1 MHMGKVHLT
10 VKVLMKKLGKNMHDT
25 TKDAYT
31 AVLDQVP
38 SPSTYEKVYYDG
50 QFVITFFHML

>member
-1 MHMGKVHLT
+1 MHIGRVHFT

-31 AVLDQVP
+31 AVFDHVP
-38 SPSTYEKVYYDG
+38 SPSTWSYKELECDKSSN
-50 QFVITFFHML
+50 L

>member
-31 AVLDQVP
+31 AVLDHVP
-38 SPSTYEKVYYDG
+38 SPSTYK
-50 QFVITFFHML
+50 